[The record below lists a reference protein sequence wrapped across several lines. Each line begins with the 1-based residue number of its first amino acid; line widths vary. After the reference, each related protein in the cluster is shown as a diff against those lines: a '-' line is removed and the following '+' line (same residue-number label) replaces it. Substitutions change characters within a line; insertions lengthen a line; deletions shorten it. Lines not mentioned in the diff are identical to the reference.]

1 MSLLGTMFHDKR
13 LGLAVIISLLLGLAA
28 CGGEVS
34 TQQMTNTPS
43 GNESAEIQTGAEEAS
58 ETQSGRGGTLRVAMQ
73 PVVNIDPIA
82 ISSDSEVLVANH
94 VYDYLIDID
103 HLSNPVPRLATG
115 WDISDDGLTYT
126 LPLAEDVTWHD
137 GSEFSAADVVWTF
150 ERLRTTEGAP
160 TFDLYSNIASI
171 EATGDLEVTFKLTK
185 PNPFF
190 LYDLSDNHALILK
203 AGTTDADTNF
213 NGTGPFV
220 VTNYR
225 PEERIEMVANEN
237 YFIPEQPGDFTGH
250 ADGMIR
256 FLDEHTVLVNDYSK
270 EKEWF
275 RRSFE
280 IAVHNTGLEAITI
293 PYNVYENKSIN
304 HANGDYIN
312 YLQMKDIVFVP
323 IFGMKEDEVV
333 VKQFD
338 ELFQRQR
345 IETIDSN
352 EIAFDGG
359 ILNCIT
365 WNVLKG

>member
-1 MSLLGTMFHDKR
+1 MITDSQTNFLYLADTLPQKYPEFYNRFEQVLNSCKIDFTLLPDTKDVW
-13 LGLAVIISLLLGLAA
+13 AVDF
-28 CGGEVS
+28 
-34 TQQMTNTPS
+34 MP
-43 GNESAEIQTGAEEAS
+43 IQTAADRYVRFLYRPPYLTESKKYAKTISDVDAICHAIGI
-58 ETQSGRGGTLRVAMQ
+58 ETIKTDIILDGGNVIRSANKVIMTDRVFVDN
-73 PVVNIDPIA
+73 PNYDRKKL
-82 ISSDSEVLVANH
+82 ISKLHEL
-94 VYDYLIDID
+94 LQID
-103 HLSNPVPRLATG
+103 HL
-115 WDISDDGLTYT
+115 
-126 LPLAEDVTWHD
+126 
-137 GSEFSAADVVWTF
+137 
-150 ERLRTTEGAP
+150 
-160 TFDLYSNIASI
+160 
-171 EATGDLEVTFKLTK
+171 
-185 PNPFF
+185 
-190 LYDLSDNHALILK
+190 
-203 AGTTDADTNF
+203 
-213 NGTGPFV
+213 
-220 VTNYR
+220 
-225 PEERIEMVANEN
+225 

-280 IAVHNTGLEAITI
+280 IAVHNAGFEAITI
-293 PYNVYENKSIN
+293 PYNVYDNKSIN